1 MKLSEENKN
10 KADIIY
16 NNIKGLIIDED
27 PSGSEQALNYVSD
40 IISLLNKDIGIYV
53 MDKLKDG
60 VKTPVSEEI
69 KEIKEMEVY
78 SDGGTV
84 KLTTNIGDYY
94 IDNRLGSETK
104 YKLYDNYPD
113 RGNLIKD
120 DEKIKNELYNVLENY
135 HHNFYSPTT
144 ICCIRKSLR

>member
-27 PSGSEQALNYVSD
+27 PKGTEQALNYVSD
-40 IISLLNKDIGIYV
+40 IVSLLNKDIGIYV
-53 MDKLKDG
+53 MNKLKDG
-60 VKTPVSEEI
+60 VKTPISEEI
-69 KEIKEMEVY
+69 KEIKDIEMY

-94 IDNRLGSETK
+94 IDNRIGSETK

-113 RGNLIKD
+113 RGNPIKD
-120 DEKIKNELYNVLENY
+120 DKKIKNKLYKALENY
-135 HHNFYSPTT
+135 QDNFYSPTT
-144 ICCIRKSLR
+144 IGCIRKSLI